1 MTASADEDAFQMA
14 PLYRQSPGA
23 DERAKANRQRLI
35 DAFDAIVA
43 GDMAPFW
50 ALFDPDV
57 TFHEAHCLP
66 YGGAHQGLEATQRA
80 YAEMSAT
87 YSGMKT
93 VCEDVLTSGDL
104 CILYQ
109 TITFTVA
116 ANGRTGTLPVA
127 EMFRFR
133 GERIIEWRANYFDAD
148 LVARAI
154 RGG

>member
-1 MTASADEDAFQMA
+1 MTTDAVDEPFQMT

-35 DAFDAIVA
+35 AAFDAIVA

-50 ALFDPDV
+50 ALFDPGV

-80 YAEMSAT
+80 YGEMCAA

-133 GERIIEWRANYFDAD
+133 GDKIIEWRANYFDAD
-148 LVARAI
+148 LVARAL
-154 RGG
+154 RGS